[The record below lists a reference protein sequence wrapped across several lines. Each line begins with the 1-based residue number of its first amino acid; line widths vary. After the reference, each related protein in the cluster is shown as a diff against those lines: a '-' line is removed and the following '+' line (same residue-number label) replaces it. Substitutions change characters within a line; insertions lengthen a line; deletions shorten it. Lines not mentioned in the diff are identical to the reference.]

1 LNIIAMASW
10 YNMKKSIKWIRI
22 GWACA
27 FLAPF
32 LISTYPMKTF
42 IDLNEANGVV
52 LAFRDTLNQ
61 HFLDEAVQAADYAD
75 ARANASHVY
84 MVSTLDEAR
93 TDIINQQIAT
103 QRDFERF
110 GAEAEDYSEETQQAM
125 MDTLDSQRRAVE
137 GQIDAANVAYGRA
150 SEDASEEAEERREQT
165 AGVSGM
171 IQDKLMDI
179 HTGLYK
185 TCEILDETT
194 EFVND
199 ANEIDNIVPWFIIK
213 AVEDFLN
220 DIPTTFGWSS
230 PRACLP
236 FWPHWCIPAI
246 GFKIPLPWAIPVVKL
261 RMVFWLVPSAEVIP
275 DIVPD
280 QHRALPCLQH

>member
-1 LNIIAMASW
+1 
-10 YNMKKSIKWIRI
+10 
-22 GWACA
+22 
-27 FLAPF
+27 
-32 LISTYPMKTF
+32 
-42 IDLNEANGVV
+42 
-52 LAFRDTLNQ
+52 
-61 HFLDEAVQAADYAD
+61 
-75 ARANASHVY
+75 
-84 MVSTLDEAR
+84 
-93 TDIINQQIAT
+93 
-103 QRDFERF
+103 
-110 GAEAEDYSEETQQAM
+110 
-125 MDTLDSQRRAVE
+125 
-137 GQIDAANVAYGRA
+137 
-150 SEDASEEAEERREQT
+150 
-165 AGVSGM
+165 
-171 IQDKLMDI
+171 MDI